1 MKLFEYNPTSRVL
14 NQTCDAQRL
23 EGGSDAM
30 FLHLLKTHEGRQK
43 MLLVR
48 HIPKSPENP
57 KEVNFG
63 ALVYGALTELSLLM
77 KEIFELMTDY
87 SKSTDRHPSY

>member
-1 MKLFEYNPTSRVL
+1 MKLFEYNPTSRAL

-63 ALVYGALTELSLLM
+63 ALVYGVLTEL
-77 KEIFELMTDY
+77 Y
-87 SKSTDRHPSY
+87 SRGKYLS